1 MDLNLLIGCRR
12 GEARDFSL
20 MLTSKLIG
28 EEKFA
33 KAYGFKDVLKLR
45 KPSTRD
51 IVRRLGVLSP
61 HRIHIS
67 NYPAGHPAAVFN
79 ASVDV
84 EGDIAHMYARI
95 IVGYYMY
102 ASAVVRI
109 DVPVD
114 DIIYGYVNINYY
126 SAEPEI
132 LPSTKYDIW
141 GVEDPR
147 VYHINGRL
155 VVTYAGRTVNYFNP
169 AIRRERTLPVT
180 AVKTRNSRW
189 DERWHRILVHILPN
203 GLREKLISDKDAFLV
218 TINSNMYIFHRPHL
232 VDEYHYLTISKVA
245 DEKILRVIK
254 NPDKEPIEV
263 ESYDTVWVMPHTDF
277 EIKLGWATPPIKVD
291 AKRVIA
297 LIHAVDSIKEVYRV
311 FAVQLSFEK
320 EGIVVEAVTPNYIME
335 PREPYEV
342 YGDRP
347 YVVFPCG
354 LARLSQNEILITY
367 GAADYMVG
375 IGTLDLGELL
385 AELDKGRIY

>member
-1 MDLNLLIGCRR
+1 M
-12 GEARDFSL
+12 SS
-20 MLTSKLIG
+20 SKLVG
-28 EEKFA
+28 EEKFG

-45 KPSTRD
+45 RPSTRD

-67 NYPAGHPAAVFN
+67 DYPAGHPAAVFN

-84 EGDIAHMYARI
+84 EGDVAHIYARI
-95 IVGYYMY
+95 VVGYYMY

-132 LPSTKYDIW
+132 IPSTKYDIW

-147 VYHINGRL
+147 VYNISGRL
-155 VVTYAGRTVNYFNP
+155 VATYTGRTVNYFNP
-169 AIRRERTLPVT
+169 AIRRERTLPIT
-180 AVKTRNSRW
+180 AVRIQNGRW
-189 DERWHRILVHILPN
+189 KERWQRVLVHTLPSE
-203 GLREKLISDKDAFLV
+203 LREKLISDKDAFLV
-218 TINSNMYIFHRPHL
+218 IIGNDVYIFHRPHL
-232 VDEYHYLTISKVA
+232 TDEYYYLTISKV
-245 DEKILRVIK
+245 DGEKVLKLIE
-254 NPDKEPIEV
+254 NPGKEPIEV
-263 ESYDTVWVMPHTDF
+263 ESRDTIWVMPHTSF
-277 EIKLGWATPPIKVD
+277 EEKLGWATPPIKMD
-291 AKRVIA
+291 AKRIVT
-297 LIHAVDSIKEVYRV
+297 LVHAVDAVKKVYRV
-311 FAVQLSFEK
+311 FAVQLCFEK
-320 EGIVVEAVTPNYIME
+320 EGIVIEAITPNYIME
-335 PREPYEV
+335 PREPYEI

-354 LARLSQNEILITY
+354 LAKLNRNELLITY

-375 IGTLDLGELL
+375 IGTLDLEELL